1 MTRRFKQ
8 VDVFTSR
15 PLMGNPV
22 AVVLDADDLDTARM
36 QAFAHWTNL
45 SETAFVLPPERGGD
59 YRLRIF
65 TPRSELAFAGHP
77 TLGAAHAVLEAG
89 VLHPERTEFVQECPA
104 GALPLRVE
112 PVGPE
117 RLLFVDAPPRSFRP
131 IDDHHLDE
139 ICTALDIPEVFGVR
153 PMVVTLGPAW
163 LVIDLGDAEAVASL
177 TPRMSPLASASNAMR
192 ITGVTVFGRA
202 RSSTDAMLRVRS
214 FAPAEGIAEDPVC
227 GSGNVAVAAFL
238 QETGLFDDVGTAYIA
253 SQGREVGRDGRVHV
267 RIDPRAGRI
276 QVGGAALTCIDG
288 VVRDA

>member
-22 AVVLDADDLDTARM
+22 AVVLDADGMDTARM

-45 SETAFVLPPERGGD
+45 SETVFVLPPEKGGD
-59 YRLRIF
+59 YRVRIF

-89 VLHPERTEFVQECPA
+89 MIAAERTAFVQECPA
-104 GALPLRVE
+104 GALPLHVE
-112 PVGPE
+112 SGGPE
-117 RLLFVDAPPRSFRP
+117 RLIFVDAPPRSFRP

-139 ICTALDIPEVFGVR
+139 VCSALDIPEVFGVR
-153 PMVVTLGPAW
+153 PLVVTLGPAW
-163 LVIDLGDAEAVASL
+163 LVIDLGDAEAVATL
-177 TPRMSPLASASNAMR
+177 APRMSTLAAVSNALR

-253 SQGREVGRDGRVHV
+253 SQGRELGRDGRVHV
-267 RIDPRAGRI
+267 RIDSRAGRI
-276 QVGGAALTCIDG
+276 RLGGAAISCIDG
-288 VVRDA
+288 VVRDV